1 MKMEHILIEL
11 FLEDDVDL
19 NQDLEQ
25 GAKLKDL
32 IDSSRGVTIVEHGIA
47 YAGKNGFAHGMEDSI
62 GFGGEMDI
70 DSTIENSVEKR
81 EHLTSLWGKVCR
93 EKIDEAYE
101 EYMILKNEYLNNKS

>member
-11 FLEDDVDL
+11 FLDDDVDL

-32 IDSSRGVTIVEHGIA
+32 IESSKGCTIVEYEIA
-47 YAGKNGFAHGMEDSI
+47 YAGKNGCVHGVEDCI

-70 DSTIENSVEKR
+70 DSNVENASEKR
-81 EHLTSLWGKVCR
+81 EFLVSLWEKICK

-101 EYMILKNEYLNNKS
+101 EYMDLKSKYLKEN